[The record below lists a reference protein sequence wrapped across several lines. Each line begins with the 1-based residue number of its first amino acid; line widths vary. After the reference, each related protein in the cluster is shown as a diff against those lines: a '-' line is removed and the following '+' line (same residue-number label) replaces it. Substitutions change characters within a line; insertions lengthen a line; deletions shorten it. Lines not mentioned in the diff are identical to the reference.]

1 MRYSLRLGDYKN
13 VFYCSDRAINSNMK
27 LSAALVIL
35 SALVGCSVANGGAQT
50 RIAGGEDAVLGQLP
64 YQAALSVGGSYNCGA
79 VIIAER
85 YALTAL
91 TCVCSAGKDTA

>member
-1 MRYSLRLGDYKN
+1 MLFGSDYKN
-13 VFYCSDRAINSNMK
+13 VVNRFDRFIKAKMK

-35 SALVGCSVANGGAQT
+35 SALIGCAVGNGGAQT

-91 TCVCSAGKDTA
+91 TCVCSSGKDTA